1 MSGVVGFPVTGM
13 LAFDQVIIDL
23 MNAYAVPG
31 AALAVSRNGTVV
43 IERGYGLLDLND
55 PDSQA
60 TAANSFRIASVSKPI
75 TAMGILKLIEQNG
88 PLKLN
93 SLVWDLLKEDFPLL
107 PGKSLAL
114 GVDQIRILHLLQHSA
129 GWDYSVYDPMFDV
142 DTDESTSPQHPS
154 PAPHHRPEL
163 RSRLGWRRRLTSA
176 RSFARCGRSLSSTHR
191 ASSSLT
197 QTSTIACWGA

>member
-114 GVDQIRILHLLQHSA
+114 GVDQIQIVHLLQHSA
-129 GWDYSVYDPMFDV
+129 GWDYAVYDPMFDV
-142 DTDESTSPQHPS
+142 DKIAVEVGMAP
-154 PAPHHRPEL
+154 PADQRAIIRKMWSQPLVNPP
-163 RSRLGWRRRLTSA
+163 GVK
-176 RSFARCGRSLSSTHR
+176 FAY
-191 ASSSLT
+191 AN
-197 QTSTIACWGA
+197 STIACWGA

>member
-43 IERGYGLLDLND
+43 NEGGHGLADLKE
-55 PDSQA
+55 PES
-60 TAANSFRIASVSKPI
+60 TANPANSFPIASVSKAIP
-75 TAMGILKLIEQNG
+75 AMGILKLIEQNG

-114 GVDQIRILHLLQHSA
+114 GVD
-129 GWDYSVYDPMFDV
+129 
-142 DTDESTSPQHPS
+142 
-154 PAPHHRPEL
+154 
-163 RSRLGWRRRLTSA
+163 
-176 RSFARCGRSLSSTHR
+176 
-191 ASSSLT
+191 
-197 QTSTIACWGA
+197 